1 MINMANI
8 YLITWAEMG
17 ITVDKE
23 VETDTSYS
31 LYISVPEHS
40 YHKDVNGI
48 EMAGKHLATRIKTSL
63 IEMGVQNLS
72 VMFKVRAGDNWTKE
86 KALEAYNTM
95 GRKLYRSQW
104 KDKTQL
110 IEEPL

>member
-17 ITVDKE
+17 ITVDKK

-40 YHKDVNGI
+40 YNKDVDGN
-48 EMAGKHLATRIKTSL
+48 EMAGKHLATRIKTTL
-63 IEMGVQNLS
+63 TEMGVQNLS